1 MRNCVYFMEKN
12 VHGAWVVYG
21 ELGVRQYYYYTKKEA
36 RRRYIEDAFCQ
47 SGSLRGQTKM
57 TELMKRLVDAGYP
70 KEEFFHHYSDLY
82 IFATP
87 LTQRVVNQWCKDNG
101 YHRHLFVST
110 FRDQITG
117 RPMYDCAF
125 QYAEGD

>member
-1 MRNCVYFMEKN
+1 MR
-12 VHGAWVVYG
+12 
-21 ELGVRQYYYYTKKEA
+21 A
-36 RRRYIEDAFCQ
+36 RI
-47 SGSLRGQTKM
+47 KM

-117 RPMYDCAF
+117 RTMYDCAF

>member
-1 MRNCVYFMEKN
+1 
-12 VHGAWVVYG
+12 
-21 ELGVRQYYYYTKKEA
+21 
-36 RRRYIEDAFCQ
+36 
-47 SGSLRGQTKM
+47 M

-117 RPMYDCAF
+117 RRCTIARSSMRRGLTWRHCTE
-125 QYAEGD
+125 QN